1 MGIFRGNKWVQY
13 YLPVTLVLF
22 TMVIEERAVIPDD
35 GGWDRLFGFPLAYIS
50 GNIGCTGC
58 YEVFVLALLFDILIY
73 LIFVLL
79 LFKGIEKLG
88 FRLKTHW
95 FPNLIGLLISLMCI
109 GWFYVTTE
117 DSSFKLINDSPYKIT
132 HTQFDF

>member
-1 MGIFRGNKWVQY
+1 MSIFRGNKWVQY

-22 TMVIEERAVIPDD
+22 TMVIEERAVVDD
-35 GGWDRLFGFPLAYIS
+35 DGWDRLYGFPFAYIS

-58 YEVFVLALLFDILIY
+58 YEVFVVALLFDLLIY

-88 FRLKTHW
+88 FGLKTHW

-109 GWFYVTTE
+109 GWFCLTTQ
-117 DSSFKLINDSPYKIT
+117 DSSFKLINDSPYKTT

>member
-1 MGIFRGNKWVQY
+1 MSIFRGNKWVQY

-22 TMVIEERAVIPDD
+22 TMVIEERAVVDD
-35 GGWDRLFGFPLAYIS
+35 DGWDRLYGFPFAYIS

-58 YEVFVLALLFDILIY
+58 YEVFVVALLFDLLIY

-109 GWFYVTTE
+109 GWFYLTTQ
-117 DSSFKLINDSPYKIT
+117 DSSFKLINDLPYKTT